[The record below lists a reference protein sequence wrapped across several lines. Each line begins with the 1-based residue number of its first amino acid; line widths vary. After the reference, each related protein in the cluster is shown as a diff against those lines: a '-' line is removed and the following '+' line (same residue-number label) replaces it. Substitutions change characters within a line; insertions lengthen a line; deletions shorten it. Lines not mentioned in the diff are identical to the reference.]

1 MEKSKDCKTLTVK
14 EWAELRKAMMNSAES
29 PMHIIHS
36 ARDGTND
43 YDFDSLVDLCGG
55 SQGKIS
61 LIKCKIDGKVYAVK
75 QLTALKQEESDDF
88 ETEAATELA
97 T

>member
-1 MEKSKDCKTLTVK
+1 MEKSKDCKNLTVK

-43 YDFDSLVDLCGG
+43 YDFYSLVDLCDG

-61 LIKCKIDGKVYAVK
+61 LIKSKIDGKVYAVK

-88 ETEAATELA
+88 ESEAATELA

>member
-1 MEKSKDCKTLTVK
+1 MD
-14 EWAELRKAMMNSAES
+14 
-29 PMHIIHS
+29 IIHS
-36 ARDGTND
+36 ARDSTND
-43 YDFDSLVDLCGG
+43 YDFDSLVDLDDG

-61 LIKCKIDGKVYAVK
+61 FIKSKIDGKEYAVK

-88 ETEAATELA
+88 EIEAATELA